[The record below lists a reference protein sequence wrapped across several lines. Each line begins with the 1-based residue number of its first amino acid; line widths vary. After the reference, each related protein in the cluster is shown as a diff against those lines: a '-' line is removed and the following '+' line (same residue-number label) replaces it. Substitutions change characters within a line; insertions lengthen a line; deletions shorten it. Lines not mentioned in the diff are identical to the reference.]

1 MTALAL
7 VKTFCMVGMVSAFA
21 PLLEDNVAILDD
33 VAGCPNPGPN
43 GWADSYSV
51 GDNCYC
57 EGVGNFDHDIGP
69 VLVDTPLGVKTVRE
83 VCALLGPGPGRRDR
97 PLYND
102 IQCGNGPANNAGD
115 EDNCPGRTEYGR
127 EGCKYIGPKWNFLP
141 HLPPTKA
148 PVKAPVKVP
157 VAPVKVP
164 VAPVKVPV
172 APVKAPVKVSVAPV
186 KIPVAP
192 VKVPVAP
199 VKVPVAPVTVP
210 VAPVKVPVAPVKVP
224 VAPVK
229 VPVAPVKAPT
239 PVVTCGI
246 ERFNLWDASTD
257 RMIKTLIN
265 GAQNCDNKTV
275 NIEVVATACVDS
287 VAMTLTGPNN
297 FSFTNTE
304 GTAPYFLFDTNGSDI
319 RGRALAKGVYQFVA
333 VPDGKLNLAQT
344 ISFTVRD
351 C

>member
-1 MTALAL
+1 MMTALAL

-172 APVKAPVKVSVAPV
+172 APVKAP
-186 KIPVAP
+186 
-192 VKVPVAP
+192 
-199 VKVPVAPVTVP
+199 
-210 VAPVKVPVAPVKVP
+210 
-224 VAPVK
+224 
-229 VPVAPVKAPT
+229 T